1 MQMRQQDNASADV
14 DEELR
19 VAVNARQEL
28 GIDHEDEVIESF
40 LSRVQDTIDAR
51 VEARVNEAVRGLPT
65 RPRFASPSNGRIRVV
80 LGYFAAGLALSIPI
94 AGVAGGELALVAIA
108 GSVVLG
114 GAILILPDGKA
125 RAELGPGK
133 GERERKK

>member
-1 MQMRQQDNASADV
+1 MRQQDNASADV

-80 LGYFAAGLALSIPI
+80 LGYVVGGLALSIPI
-94 AGVAGGELALVAIA
+94 AAVAGGGVATIA
-108 GSVVLG
+108 VIGCVTLG
-114 GAILILPDGKA
+114 GAILILPDGKS
-125 RAELGPGK
+125 RS
-133 GERERKK
+133 

>member
-1 MQMRQQDNASADV
+1 MRQQDNASADV

-65 RPRFASPSNGRIRVV
+65 RPRFASPSNGRARVA
-80 LGYFAAGLALSIPI
+80 LGYIAGCLALSIPI
-94 AGVAGGELALVAIA
+94 AAVAGGQVALVAVV
-108 GSVVLG
+108 GGVVLG
-114 GAILILPDGKA
+114 GAILVLPDGKA